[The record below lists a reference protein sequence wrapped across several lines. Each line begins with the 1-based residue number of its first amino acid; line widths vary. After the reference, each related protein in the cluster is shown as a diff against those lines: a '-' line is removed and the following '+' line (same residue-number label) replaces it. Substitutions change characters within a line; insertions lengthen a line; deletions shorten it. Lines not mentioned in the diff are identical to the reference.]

1 MSHNNDSI
9 FIGAKVPK
17 ELHQRLESAA
27 QSDFRSMTKTLVIL
41 VAEALDAR
49 EAKRAKMK
57 A

>member
-1 MSHNNDSI
+1 MSNDNDFI

-17 ELHQRLESAA
+17 ELHQRIENAA
-27 QSDFRSMTKTLVIL
+27 QSDFRSMTKTLAIL

-49 EAKRAKMK
+49 DARRDRKK